1 MKSSIQIKKIAE
13 NVINIEYRSIQNL
26 INSIDDDFVQ
36 AVKLIS
42 ESKGRLIVAGVGKS
56 ANISSKLVAT
66 FNSTGQPSVFLHAA
80 DAIHGDLGNVQKND
94 IVICLSKS
102 GNTEE
107 IKLLT
112 SNLKILGNKIISI
125 CGNPSSFLVNH
136 SDININASVI
146 EEACPHDLAPTSST
160 TAQLV
165 LGDALAICLLE
176 NRGFSKEDFARFH
189 PGGILGKKLSMK
201 VDNIINNKI
210 PLVFENDELKD
221 IIIEISENR
230 LGATVVCNDKKDIVG
245 MITDGDLRRCF
256 ENNNEFSNLKAKEIM
271 TQSPK
276 KIDSQ
281 SLVYDAFK
289 IMKSHNITQ
298 LIVVDNDSYKGIIH
312 LHDIIKEGIVQ

>member
-1 MKSSIQIKKIAE
+1 MKSSIEIKKIAE
-13 NVINIEYRSIQNL
+13 NVINIEYKSIQNL
-26 INSIDDDFVQ
+26 VNSIDDDFVQ

-125 CGNPSSFLVNH
+125 CGNPSSFLVKH
-136 SDININASVI
+136 SEININASVI

-176 NRGFSKEDFARFH
+176 YRGFSKEDFARFH

-201 VDNIINNKI
+201 VENIINNKI

-298 LIVVDNDSYKGIIH
+298 LIVVENDSYKGIIH
-312 LHDIIKEGIVQ
+312 LHDIIKEGIVK

>member
-1 MKSSIQIKKIAE
+1 MKSSIEIKKIAE

-26 INSIDDDFVQ
+26 INSINDDFVR

-107 IKLLT
+107 IRLLT

-125 CGNPSSFLVNH
+125 CGNPSSFLVKN
-136 SDININASVI
+136 SDININAYVS

-176 NRGFSKEDFARFH
+176 YREFSKEDFARFH
-189 PGGILGKKLSMK
+189 PGGILGKKLSLK
-201 VDNIINNKI
+201 VESIINDKV
-210 PLVFENDELKD
+210 PLVFEDDLLKD
-221 IIIEISENR
+221 IVIEISENR
-230 LGATVVCNDKKDIVG
+230 LGATAVCDDKKNIVG
-245 MITDGDLRRCF
+245 VITDGDLRRCF
-256 ENNNEFSNLKAKEIM
+256 ENNTEISNLRAKEIM

-298 LIVVDNDSYKGIIH
+298 LIVLENGSYKGIIH

>member
-1 MKSSIQIKKIAE
+1 MKSSIEIKKIAE
-13 NVINIEYRSIQNL
+13 NVINIEYKSIQNL
-26 INSIDDDFVQ
+26 VNSIDDDFIQ

-125 CGNPSSFLVNH
+125 CGNPSSFLVKH

-176 NRGFSKEDFARFH
+176 YRGFSKEDFARFH

-298 LIVVDNDSYKGIIH
+298 LIVVENDSYKGIIH

>member
-1 MKSSIQIKKIAE
+1 MKSSIEIKKIAE
-13 NVINIEYRSIQNL
+13 DVINIEYKSIQNL

-125 CGNPSSFLVNH
+125 CGNPSSFLVKH

-210 PLVFENDELKD
+210 PLVFENDELKN

-298 LIVVDNDSYKGIIH
+298 LIVVENDSYKGIIH

>member
-1 MKSSIQIKKIAE
+1 MKSSIEIKKIAE
-13 NVINIEYRSIQNL
+13 DVINIEYKSIQNL

-125 CGNPSSFLVNH
+125 CGNPSSFLVKH

-176 NRGFSKEDFARFH
+176 FRGFSKEDFARFH

-201 VDNIINNKI
+201 VENIINNKI

-281 SLVYDAFK
+281 SLVYDAFN

-298 LIVVDNDSYKGIIH
+298 LIVVENDTYKGIIH

>member
-1 MKSSIQIKKIAE
+1 MKSSIEIKKIAE

-107 IKLLT
+107 IRLLT

-125 CGNPSSFLVNH
+125 CGNPSSFLVKH

-176 NRGFSKEDFARFH
+176 YRGFSKEDFARFH

-201 VDNIINNKI
+201 VENIINNKI

-256 ENNNEFSNLKAKEIM
+256 ENNNEFSNLEAKEIM

-298 LIVVDNDSYKGIIH
+298 LIVVENDSYKGIIH

>member
-1 MKSSIQIKKIAE
+1 MKSSIEIKKIAE
-13 NVINIEYRSIQNL
+13 NVINIEYKSIQNL
-26 INSIDDDFVQ
+26 IYSINDHFVQ

-42 ESKGRLIVAGVGKS
+42 ESNGRLIVAGVGKS

-107 IKLLT
+107 IRLLT

-125 CGNPSSFLVNH
+125 CGNPSSFLVKN
-136 SDININASVI
+136 SDININAFVS

-176 NRGFSKEDFARFH
+176 YRGFTKEDFARFH
-189 PGGILGKKLSMK
+189 PGGILGKKLSLK
-201 VDNIINNKI
+201 VDSVINDRA
-210 PLVFENDELKD
+210 PLVFEDNVLKD
-221 IIIEISENR
+221 IVIEISENR
-230 LGATVVCNDKKDIVG
+230 LGATAVCDDKKNIVG

-256 ENNNEFSNLKAKEIM
+256 ENNTELSDLKAKEIM
-271 TQSPK
+271 TKNPK
-276 KIDSQ
+276 KINSQ

-298 LIVVDNDSYKGIIH
+298 LIVVENGLYKGIIH

>member
-1 MKSSIQIKKIAE
+1 MKSSIEIKKIAE
-13 NVINIEYRSIQNL
+13 DVINIEYKSIQNL

-125 CGNPSSFLVNH
+125 CGNPSSFLVKH

-176 NRGFSKEDFARFH
+176 FRGFSKEDFARFH

-201 VDNIINNKI
+201 VENIINNKI

-271 TQSPK
+271 SRSPK

-298 LIVVDNDSYKGIIH
+298 LIVLENDSYKGIIH

>member
-1 MKSSIQIKKIAE
+1 MKSSIEIKKIAE

-125 CGNPSSFLVNH
+125 CGNPSSFLVKH

-176 NRGFSKEDFARFH
+176 YRGFSKEDFARFH

-271 TQSPK
+271 TENPK

-298 LIVVDNDSYKGIIH
+298 LIVVENDSYKGIIH

>member
-1 MKSSIQIKKIAE
+1 MKSSIEIKKIAE
-13 NVINIEYRSIQNL
+13 NVINIEYKSIQNL

-125 CGNPSSFLVNH
+125 CGNPSSFLVKH

-176 NRGFSKEDFARFH
+176 YRGFSKEDFARFH

-298 LIVVDNDSYKGIIH
+298 LIVVENDSYKGIIH

>member
-1 MKSSIQIKKIAE
+1 MKSSIEIKKIAE
-13 NVINIEYRSIQNL
+13 DVINIEYKSIQNL

-125 CGNPSSFLVNH
+125 CGNPSSFLVKH

-176 NRGFSKEDFARFH
+176 FRGFSKEDFARFH

-201 VDNIINNKI
+201 VENIINNKI

-271 TQSPK
+271 SQSPK

-298 LIVVDNDSYKGIIH
+298 LIVVENDSYKGIIH

>member
-1 MKSSIQIKKIAE
+1 MKSSIEIKKIAE

-66 FNSTGQPSVFLHAA
+66 FNSTGQPSIFLHAA

-125 CGNPSSFLVNH
+125 CGNPLSFLVKH

-176 NRGFSKEDFARFH
+176 YRGFSKEDFARFH

-298 LIVVDNDSYKGIIH
+298 LIVVENDSYKGIVH

>member
-1 MKSSIQIKKIAE
+1 MKSSIEIKKIAE

-125 CGNPSSFLVNH
+125 CGNPSSFLVKH

-176 NRGFSKEDFARFH
+176 YRGFSKEDFARFH

-201 VDNIINNKI
+201 VENIINNKI

-271 TQSPK
+271 TKSPK

-298 LIVVDNDSYKGIIH
+298 LIVVENDSYKGIIH

>member
-1 MKSSIQIKKIAE
+1 MKSSIEIKKIAE

-26 INSIDDDFVQ
+26 INSINDDFVR

-56 ANISSKLVAT
+56 AYISSKLVAT

-107 IKLLT
+107 IRLLT

-125 CGNPSSFLVNH
+125 CGNPSSFLVKN
-136 SDININASVI
+136 SDININAYVS

-176 NRGFSKEDFARFH
+176 YREFSKEDFARFH
-189 PGGILGKKLSMK
+189 PGGILGKKLSLK
-201 VDNIINNKI
+201 VERIINDKV
-210 PLVFENDELKD
+210 PLVFEDDLLKD
-221 IIIEISENR
+221 IVIEISENR
-230 LGATVVCNDKKDIVG
+230 LGATAVCDDKKTIVG

-256 ENNNEFSNLKAKEIM
+256 ENNTEISNLRAKEIM
-271 TQSPK
+271 TLSPK

-281 SLVYDAFK
+281 SLIYDAFK

-298 LIVVDNDSYKGIIH
+298 LIVLESGSYKGIIH

>member
-1 MKSSIQIKKIAE
+1 MKSSIEIKKIAE

-36 AVKLIS
+36 AVRLIS

-125 CGNPSSFLVNH
+125 CGNPSSFLVKH

-176 NRGFSKEDFARFH
+176 YRGFSKDDFARFH

-256 ENNNEFSNLKAKEIM
+256 EINDEFSNLKAKEIM

-298 LIVVDNDSYKGIIH
+298 LIVVENDSYKGIIH

>member
-1 MKSSIQIKKIAE
+1 MKSSIEIKKIAE

-125 CGNPSSFLVNH
+125 CGNPSSFLVKH

-176 NRGFSKEDFARFH
+176 YRGFSKEDFARFH
-189 PGGILGKKLSMK
+189 PGGVLGKKLSMK
-201 VDNIINNKI
+201 VENIINNKI

-256 ENNNEFSNLKAKEIM
+256 ENNNEFLNLEAKEIM
-271 TQSPK
+271 TQNPK

-298 LIVVDNDSYKGIIH
+298 LIVVENDSYKGIIH

>member
-1 MKSSIQIKKIAE
+1 MKSSIEIKKIAE

-112 SNLKILGNKIISI
+112 SNLRILGNKIISI
-125 CGNPSSFLVNH
+125 CGNPSSFLVKH

-176 NRGFSKEDFARFH
+176 YRGFSKEDFARFH

-201 VDNIINNKI
+201 VENIINNKI

-298 LIVVDNDSYKGIIH
+298 LIVVENDLYKGIIH

>member
-1 MKSSIQIKKIAE
+1 MKSSIEIKKIAE

-42 ESKGRLIVAGVGKS
+42 VSKGRLIVAGVGKS

-66 FNSTGQPSVFLHAA
+66 FNSTGQPSIFLHAA

-125 CGNPSSFLVNH
+125 CGNPSSFLVKH

-176 NRGFSKEDFARFH
+176 YRGFSKEDFARFH
-189 PGGILGKKLSMK
+189 PGGVLGKKLSMK
-201 VDNIINNKI
+201 VENIINNKI

-256 ENNNEFSNLKAKEIM
+256 ENNNEFSNLKAKDIM

-298 LIVVDNDSYKGIIH
+298 LIVVENDSYKGIIH

>member
-1 MKSSIQIKKIAE
+1 MKSSIEIKKIAE

-26 INSIDDDFVQ
+26 INSIDNDFVQ

-125 CGNPSSFLVNH
+125 CGNQSSFLVKH

-176 NRGFSKEDFARFH
+176 YRGFSKEDFARFH

-201 VDNIINNKI
+201 VENIINNKI

-298 LIVVDNDSYKGIIH
+298 LIVVENYSYKGIIH

>member
-1 MKSSIQIKKIAE
+1 MKSSIEIKKIAE
-13 NVINIEYRSIQNL
+13 NVINIEYKSIQNL
-26 INSIDDDFVQ
+26 IYSINDHFVQ

-42 ESKGRLIVAGVGKS
+42 ESNGRLIVAGVGKS

-107 IKLLT
+107 IRLLT

-125 CGNPSSFLVNH
+125 CGNPSSFLVKN
-136 SDININASVI
+136 SDININAFVS

-176 NRGFSKEDFARFH
+176 YRGFTKEDFARFH
-189 PGGILGKKLSMK
+189 PGGILGKKLSLK
-201 VDNIINNKI
+201 VDSVINDRA
-210 PLVFENDELKD
+210 PLVFEDDVLKD
-221 IIIEISENR
+221 IVIEISENR
-230 LGATVVCNDKKDIVG
+230 LGATAVCDDKKNIVG

-256 ENNNEFSNLKAKEIM
+256 ENNTELSNLKAKEIM
-271 TQSPK
+271 TKSPK
-276 KIDSQ
+276 KINSQ

-289 IMKSHNITQ
+289 IMKSHNSTQ
-298 LIVVDNDSYKGIIH
+298 LIVIENGLYKGIIH
-312 LHDIIKEGIVQ
+312 LHDIIKEGIVE

>member
-1 MKSSIQIKKIAE
+1 MKSSIEIKKIAE

-125 CGNPSSFLVNH
+125 CGNPSSFLVKH

-176 NRGFSKEDFARFH
+176 YRGFSKEDFARFH

-201 VDNIINNKI
+201 VESIINNKI

-221 IIIEISENR
+221 VIIEISENR

-298 LIVVDNDSYKGIIH
+298 LIVVENDTYRGIIH

>member
-1 MKSSIQIKKIAE
+1 MKSSIEIKKIAE

-176 NRGFSKEDFARFH
+176 YRGFSKEDFARFH

-201 VDNIINNKI
+201 VENIINNKI

-271 TQSPK
+271 SQSPK

-298 LIVVDNDSYKGIIH
+298 LIVVENDSYKGIIH

>member
-1 MKSSIQIKKIAE
+1 MKSSIEIKKIAE

-125 CGNPSSFLVNH
+125 CGNPSSFLVKH

-176 NRGFSKEDFARFH
+176 YRGFSKEDFARFH
-189 PGGILGKKLSMK
+189 PGGILGKKLYMK

-271 TQSPK
+271 SQSPK

-298 LIVVDNDSYKGIIH
+298 LIVVENDSYKGIIH

>member
-1 MKSSIQIKKIAE
+1 MKSSIEIKKIAE

-125 CGNPSSFLVNH
+125 CGNPSSFLVKH

-176 NRGFSKEDFARFH
+176 YRGFSKEDFARFH

-201 VDNIINNKI
+201 VEDIINNKI

-271 TQSPK
+271 SQSPK

-298 LIVVDNDSYKGIIH
+298 LIVVENDSYKGIVH